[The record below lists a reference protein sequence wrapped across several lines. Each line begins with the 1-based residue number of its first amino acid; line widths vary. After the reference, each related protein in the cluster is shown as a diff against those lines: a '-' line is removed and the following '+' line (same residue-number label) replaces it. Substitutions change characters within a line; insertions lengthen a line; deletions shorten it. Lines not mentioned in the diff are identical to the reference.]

1 MIDKIREYEN
11 RYWLLNDDVYE
22 LHFTQFYDEIIL
34 KFIQDKEDSENYIY
48 VSDLLNVEH
57 DEEFAES
64 VEDAMEQ
71 FEYMVIDYI
80 KEKIGYYEEMLDK
93 FQEEKWYMTVES
105 LINIL
110 DKEITFEIFQA
121 HDNVILFDSSR
132 SRSDNYEWENV
143 KNRIVSEFYPT
154 DTRELYIYVLPNWR
168 K

>member
-93 FQEEKWYMTVES
+93 FQEEK
-105 LINIL
+105 
-110 DKEITFEIFQA
+110 
-121 HDNVILFDSSR
+121 
-132 SRSDNYEWENV
+132 
-143 KNRIVSEFYPT
+143 
-154 DTRELYIYVLPNWR
+154 
-168 K
+168 